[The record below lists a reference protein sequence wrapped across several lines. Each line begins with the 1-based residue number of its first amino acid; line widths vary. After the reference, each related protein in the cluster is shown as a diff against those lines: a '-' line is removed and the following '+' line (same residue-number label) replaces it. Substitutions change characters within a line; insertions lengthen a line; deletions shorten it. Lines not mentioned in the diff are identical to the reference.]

1 MADTLIEMLRNNKV
15 TGAFLVL
22 NTENLEE
29 LSEKGVY
36 KNKPGIYVRDYDP
49 KSSYS
54 DRNTDLLLEFA
65 PTDIV
70 KNMNI
75 RLTIFF
81 YGYQEREEIR
91 ACIRKLQNGIRKVSI
106 ELPDHTELPIRMSA
120 GIAWYPDD
128 TAIYQKLK
136 TYADFAMYQI
146 KYTSKN
152 QFGEFDKEGYM
163 RENYN

>member
-36 KNKPGIYVRDYDP
+36 KNKPEIYVRDYDP

-75 RLTIFF
+75 SLDTGWKQQFTF
-81 YGYQEREEIR
+81 ADQQKYGSYLYEPYQAALGMEER
-91 ACIRKLQNGIRKVSI
+91 
-106 ELPDHTELPIRMSA
+106 TELEVSDM
-120 GIAWYPDD
+120 
-128 TAIYQKLK
+128 
-136 TYADFAMYQI
+136 
-146 KYTSKN
+146 
-152 QFGEFDKEGYM
+152 GYWS
-163 RENYN
+163 EPW

>member
-81 YGYQEREEIR
+81 YG
-91 ACIRKLQNGIRKVSI
+91 IRKVSI
-106 ELPDHTELPIRMSA
+106 GLPNHTELSIRMSA

-146 KYTSKN
+146 KHTSKN
-152 QFGEFDKEGYM
+152 QIGEFDKEVYM